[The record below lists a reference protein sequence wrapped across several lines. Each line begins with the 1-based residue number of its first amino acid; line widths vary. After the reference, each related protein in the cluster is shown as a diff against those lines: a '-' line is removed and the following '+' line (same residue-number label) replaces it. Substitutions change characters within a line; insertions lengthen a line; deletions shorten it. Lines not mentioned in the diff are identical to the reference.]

1 MRWLVR
7 NWHLKLG
14 AVALATILYTGF
26 VYSGT
31 FTERTFPGVPIRD
44 IGQPTGTFLTPQ
56 QLGTVDI
63 RYRATATV
71 APTAETFDVT
81 VDLSDYDL
89 GRSGEPQAMPIVVT
103 SLNHDVTVL
112 GFNPTTVSVT
122 IDPREERRIPVQV
135 EIGQAPEGLIIG
147 RPRLSVRNVTAIGP
161 ASVLD
166 QVDHARV
173 VVRIDQSG
181 VAISNQFQLEAVDVR
196 GAVIGPTQGV
206 SLTPET
212 VTVQIDV
219 TPAETTKVVAVRP
232 DVTGTPGVGFAIGAV
247 AVDPPTVTLR
257 GTPEALAPITEVDTQ
272 AISIAGLTAEGTF
285 EPELVIPA
293 GVRLGTVAATT
304 TTVTV
309 TVTVEP
315 TDASRTFLVGAACAN
330 APQGAA
336 CLPQTDQLAVT
347 LSGPGAALEALSA
360 NQLTLILDV
369 AGLGPGTHQV
379 TPAVPPL
386 PDGVELVGISPGTVG
401 VIIEPAATPTPSP
414 AG

>member
-1 MRWLVR
+1 MGWLVR

-44 IGQPTGTFLTPQ
+44 IGQPSGTFLTPQ
-56 QLGTVDI
+56 ELGTVDI

-71 APTAETFDVT
+71 AATAETFDVT
-81 VDLSDYDL
+81 VDLSDYDM
-89 GRSGEPQAMPIVVT
+89 GRAGEPQALPVVVT
-103 SLNHDVTVL
+103 SLNEDVTVL

-122 IDPREERRIPVQV
+122 IDPREERRIPVEV

-147 RPRLSVRNVTAIGP
+147 RPRLSVQNVTAIGP

-219 TPAETTKVVAVRP
+219 TPVETTKVVAVRP
-232 DVTGTPGVGFAIGAV
+232 AVTGTPGVGFAIGPV

-257 GTPEALAPITEVDTQ
+257 GTPDALAPITEVATQ
-272 AISIAGLTAEGTF
+272 AVSIAGLTAEATY

-293 GVRLGTVAATT
+293 GVRLGTAAT

-309 TVTVEP
+309 TVSVEP

-360 NQLTLILDV
+360 SQLTLILDV

-379 TPAVPPL
+379 TPAVPAL
-386 PDGVELVGISPGTVG
+386 PDGVELVGISPGSVTV
-401 VIIEPAATPTPSP
+401 VIQPAATPTPAP
-414 AG
+414 PG

>member
-1 MRWLVR
+1 MRWLTR
-7 NWHLKLG
+7 DWHLKLG
-14 AVALATILYTGF
+14 AVALATVLYTGF

-44 IGQPTGTFLTPQ
+44 IGQPSGTFLTPQ

-71 APTAETFDVT
+71 SATAETFDVT
-81 VDLSDYDL
+81 VDLSDYDMN
-89 GRSGEPQAMPIVVT
+89 RSGEPQALPVVVT
-103 SLNHDVTVL
+103 SLNEDVTVL

-122 IDPREERRIPVQV
+122 IDPREERRIPVEV

-147 RPRLSVRNVTAIGP
+147 RPRLSVQNVTAIGP

-166 QVDHARV
+166 QIDHARV

-181 VAISNQFQLEAVDVR
+181 VAVSNQFQLEAVDVR

-232 DVTGTPGVGFAIGAV
+232 AVTGTPGVGFAIAAV
-247 AVDPPTVTLR
+247 TVDPPTVTLR
-257 GTPEALAPITEVDTQ
+257 GTPEALAPIAEVATQ
-272 AISIAGLTAEGTF
+272 AISIDGLTAEGAY
-285 EPELVIPA
+285 EPELVVPS
-293 GVRLGTVAATT
+293 GVRLGATAPS
-304 TTVTV
+304 TVTV
-309 TVTVEP
+309 TVSVEV

-347 LSGPGAALEALSA
+347 LSGPGAALDGLSA
-360 NQLTLILDV
+360 SALTLILDV
-369 AGLGPGTHQV
+369 AGLGAGTHQV
-379 TPAVPPL
+379 TPAVPAL
-386 PDGVELVGISPGTVG
+386 PAGVELVGISPGTVT
-401 VIIEPAATPTPSP
+401 VVIEPAATPTPAP
-414 AG
+414 VG